1 MIECLKTG
9 ICGKEY
15 ERAGY
20 CLGNGGAYRLSI
32 IYKHWSGN
40 GISSEY
46 RIAVT
51 IRKLWINITFKL
63 YGRYRDCAKY
73 RITKTLLG
81 GEIYEYWINRT

>member
-1 MIECLKTG
+1 MFKDG

-15 ERAGY
+15 ERAAH

-63 YGRYRDCAKY
+63 YGRYRDCAEY

-81 GEIYEYWINRT
+81 GENILILD

>member
-1 MIECLKTG
+1 MFKDG

-15 ERAGY
+15 ERAAH
-20 CLGNGGAYRLSI
+20 CLVNGGAYRLSI

-63 YGRYRDCAKY
+63 YGRYRDCSKY